1 MLIFYIIVLIFL
13 CLLLFW
19 ASSWMI
25 EALMR
30 IARYLQWQEFVVAFF
45 IMAFAASVPNLFV
58 GISSALHQVSE
69 LSFGDI
75 IGGNLIDLTVILGL
89 ATLIAKELPAKS
101 KMIQTSALFTIAV
114 AILPLVLI
122 WDGILGRGDGLILI
136 FSFIFY
142 VGWLFG
148 KKERFSKT
156 YEEEEEVPPVM
167 GFKHFLKDLGKITLG
182 IMILIFAA
190 EGVVRTANYF
200 AEIFS
205 LSLPLIGIL
214 IVSIGNALPEAYF
227 AIASARKG
235 KTWLILGD
243 LMGSVII
250 PATLVLGIV
259 SLITPIVIVD
269 FSPFVIGRFFM
280 IAVALLFLLFISSGK
295 RVTRKEAVIL
305 LSLYVFF
312 IFCELFAR

>member
-1 MLIFYIIVLIFL
+1 MLILYIIALIFL

-58 GISSALHQVSE
+58 GISSALHQIPE

-75 IGGNLIDLTVILGL
+75 IGGNLIDLTVVLGL

-101 KMIQTSALFTIAV
+101 KIIQTSALFTIVV

-122 WDGILGRGDGLILI
+122 WDGTLGRGDGLILI
-136 FSFIFY
+136 SSFIFY
-142 VGWLFG
+142 IGWLFG

-156 YEEEEEVPPVM
+156 YEEEEVPPVI

-182 IMILIFAA
+182 ITILIFAA
-190 EGVVRTANYF
+190 EGIVRTASYF
-200 AEIFS
+200 AES
-205 LSLPLIGIL
+205 LNLSLPLIGIL
-214 IVSIGNALPEAYF
+214 IVSMGNALPEAYF
-227 AIASARKG
+227 AIVSARKG

-280 IAVALLFLLFISSGK
+280 IAAALLFLLFISSGK
-295 RVTRKEAVIL
+295 KVTRKEAVVL
-305 LSLYVFF
+305 LGLYIFF
-312 IFCELFAR
+312 IICELSAR